1 MLRYHSLYPWH
12 TGGDYMY
19 LCNEED
25 IKVALKWT
33 KIFNQFDLYSKS
45 DEPPVLEEC
54 APYYKE
60 KILKFFPKP
69 VHW

>member
-1 MLRYHSLYPWH
+1 
-12 TGGDYMY
+12 MY